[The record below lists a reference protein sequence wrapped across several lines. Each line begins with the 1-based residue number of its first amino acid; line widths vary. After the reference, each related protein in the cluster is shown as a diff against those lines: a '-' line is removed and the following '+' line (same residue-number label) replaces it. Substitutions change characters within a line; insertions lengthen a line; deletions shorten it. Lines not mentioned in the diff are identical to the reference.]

1 MTTDYER
8 LTREFLQ
15 NRNAMARA
23 RFIVRREYGINMQE
37 FEMLLF
43 DALADAVRFKPDER
57 GFVLYVH
64 KTLCHRCVDWV
75 RQSNKHNDGRMEFEN
90 TDIYHTFEPSRVL
103 HSEQLINAII
113 DKIDNVENE
122 DDQNIIFAVLIC
134 GDNYE
139 KVTDNVPAAWKT
151 VERFRKELQKEFKE
165 YLNW

>member
-1 MTTDYER
+1 MTNNYER

-23 RFIVRREYGINMQE
+23 KFIVRREYGIDMQE

-75 RQSNKHNDGRMEFEN
+75 RQSNKHNDGRMELEY
-90 TDIYHTFEPSRVL
+90 TATYHTLDPSRVL
-103 HSEQLINAII
+103 HSTNLLNTIMEMI
-113 DKIDNVENE
+113 DAVENE
-122 DDQNIIFAVLIC
+122 KDQDILFSILIC
-134 GDNYE
+134 GESYE
-139 KVTDNVPAAWKT
+139 EAAKNVPSAWKT
-151 VERFRKELQKEFKE
+151 VERFRKGLQKEFKE
-165 YLNW
+165 QLNW